1 MSTAE
6 LKEEIEKAVKLIPDS
21 APEIVLQEALGYIQ
35 DLNTKIAERAKRA
48 EYVKEIIAEDEEVF
62 RKLAQ

>member
-6 LKEEIEKAVKLIPDS
+6 LKEEIQRAVKQIPES
-21 APEIVLQEALGYIQ
+21 APEDVLQEALGYIQ
-35 DLNTKIAERAKRA
+35 DINTKIAERAKRA